1 MLNLLWVE
9 LKKRV
14 TAVIGWGV
22 GIGAYLALI
31 LSVSPELAPMFGD
44 IDLASIPIYQM
55 FGLSENSMM
64 SIAGLVAVYVSFIG
78 LTIAVYGVIT
88 GVNALA
94 GEEDDGTL
102 ETLLALPLAR
112 WQIVTAKTVAIAL
125 SILAILVIAFSGY
138 LLVFP
143 AVEAEIGG
151 EFGLYELFL
160 STVESWPL
168 TFLFAMLALFLG
180 AYLPRRSHAMGGALA
195 VLIGSYLFNNLAQ
208 QAGSLKELR
217 VFLPFYYNVGGE
229 VLANGLDW
237 GKMGVLTAAGL
248 LFFVLALLSF
258 QRRNVT
264 VGAWPWV
271 RPARS

>member
-1 MLNLLWVE
+1 MVNLIWVE

-14 TAVIGWGV
+14 TAVIGWGI

-55 FGLSENSMM
+55 FGLTENTMM

-78 LTIAVYGVIT
+78 VTIAVYGVIT

-102 ETLLALPLAR
+102 EVLLALPLAR
-112 WQIVTAKTVAIAL
+112 WQIVAAKTIAI
-125 SILAILVIAFSGY
+125 SIAIFAILVVAFLGY
-138 LLVFP
+138 LFVFP

-151 EFGLYELFL
+151 EFGLLELFL
-160 STVESWPL
+160 STVEAWPL
-168 TFLFAMLALFLG
+168 TFMFATLALFLG
-180 AYLPRRSHAMGGALA
+180 AYLPRRSHALA
-195 VLIGSYLFNNLAQ
+195 VSLGVLLGSYLFNNLAQ
-208 QAGSLKELR
+208 QAGPLKELR
-217 VFLPFYYNVGGE
+217 QFLPFYYSVGGD
-229 VLANGLDW
+229 VLRAGLDW
-237 GKMGVLTAAGL
+237 EKMALLTGVGL
-248 LFFVLALLSF
+248 LFFALALLSF

>member
-9 LKKRV
+9 LKKRA

-55 FGLSENSMM
+55 FGLTENNMM

-78 LTIAVYGVIT
+78 VTIAVYGVIT
-88 GVNALA
+88 GANALA

-102 ETLLALPLAR
+102 EVLMALPLAR
-112 WQIVTAKTVAIAL
+112 WQIVMAKTIAIA
-125 SILAILVIAFSGY
+125 IAIFAVLVIAFLGY
-138 LLVFP
+138 LFVFP

-160 STVESWPL
+160 STVEAWPL
-168 TFLFAMLALFLG
+168 TFMFAMFALFLG
-180 AYLPRRSHAMGGALA
+180 AYLPRRSQAMA
-195 VLIGSYLFNNLAQ
+195 VSLGVLLGSYLFNNLAQ
-208 QAGSLKELR
+208 QAGPLKELR
-217 VFLPFYYNVGGE
+217 QFLPFYYSVGGE
-229 VLANGLDW
+229 VLSKGLDLE
-237 GKMGVLTAAGL
+237 KMALLTGVGL
-248 LFFVLALLSF
+248 VFLVLALLSF

-271 RPARS
+271 RPSRA

>member
-9 LKKRV
+9 LKKRA
-14 TAVIGWGV
+14 TAVVGWGI

-31 LSVSPELAPMFGD
+31 LAVSPELAPMFGD
-44 IDLASIPIYQM
+44 IDLSSIPIYQM
-55 FGLSENSMM
+55 FGISEDTVM

-88 GVNALA
+88 GANALA

-112 WQIVTAKTVAIAL
+112 WQIVVAKALAIAL
-125 SILAILVIAFSGY
+125 SILAVLVIAFLGY
-138 LLVFP
+138 LFVFP
-143 AVEAEIGG
+143 SVEAEIGG
-151 EFGLYELFL
+151 EFGLFELFL
-160 STVESWPL
+160 STVESWSL
-168 TFLFAMLALFLG
+168 AFMFAMFALFMG
-180 AYLPRRSHAMGGALA
+180 AYLPRRSHAMSAALA

-208 QAGSLKELR
+208 QAGPLKELR
-217 VFLPFYYNVGGE
+217 QFLPFYYSVGGE
-229 VLANGLDW
+229 VLSNGLDW
-237 GKMGVLTAAGL
+237 GKMAVLTGAGL